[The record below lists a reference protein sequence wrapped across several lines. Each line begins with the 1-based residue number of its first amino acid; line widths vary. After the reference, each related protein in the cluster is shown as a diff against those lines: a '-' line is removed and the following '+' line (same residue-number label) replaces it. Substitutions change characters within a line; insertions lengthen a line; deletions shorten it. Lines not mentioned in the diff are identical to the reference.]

1 MSEAEERFVLDAGV
15 ESVINHRAF
24 RARLANGHEF
34 VAFEAGR
41 TAEGGQEDL
50 RPGSRIRAEF
60 SPCDLSKARIVGRV
74 ESEGAG

>member
-1 MSEAEERFVLDAGV
+1 MEAEERFVLDAAV

-34 VAFEAGR
+34 VAFEAGPM
-41 TAEGGQEDL
+41 AEGGQKGL
-50 RPGSRIRAEF
+50 RPGCRIRVEF
-60 SPCDLSKARIVGRV
+60 SPCDLSKARIVGQV